1 MRILHLSTLD
11 NSGGAARAAFRLHK
25 GLTQLAVDSQM
36 FVRNKYSSDESV
48 IVYKYPKG
56 FDKIFYK
63 YRRSQIEA
71 AFNKYQRSRPLNQ
84 ELFSDDRSALQ
95 PGFFKQSPEA
105 DIYHLH
111 WISGF
116 VDLPSFFKA
125 VNKPLVWTLHDMF
138 PFTGGCHYSNGCE
151 KYETHCN
158 RCPQLGSSSEKDLS
172 YSIWARKSKAFS
184 GFNKRIIIRADSHW
198 LANEARKSSLFKD
211 LDIDTI
217 HYGIETEEFIP
228 RDKFACRKALNI
240 PDNSRV
246 IVFGAPGIDN
256 PRKGFNQLLE
266 ALLKLR
272 NIYSNLFLL
281 SFGSGTL
288 PANIGIPNLHLE
300 NVENNHLLSLI
311 YNCADVFVI
320 PSLQE
325 AFGQTALEAMS
336 CGVPVAGFN
345 TGGIPDM
352 IENGITGYLA
362 ETGNTEDLT
371 DAINQLLK
379 MDNNEYQKMA
389 DKCREKVL
397 TGFTLS
403 HQAEKYIEVYQNL
416 L

>member
-1 MRILHLSTLD
+1 MRILHLSTHD
-11 NSGGAARAAFRLHK
+11 NSGGAARAAFRLHN
-25 GLTQLAVDSQM
+25 GLIQQAVDSRM
-36 FVRNKYSSDESV
+36 FVRNKYSHDEAV
-48 IVYKYPKG
+48 IRYRYLEG
-56 FDKIFYK
+56 FDKILYK

-71 AFNKYQRSRPLNQ
+71 DFNKYRQSRPLNQ
-84 ELFSDDRSALQ
+84 ELFSDDRSALKT
-95 PGFFKQSPEA
+95 GFFKQFPEA

-116 VDLPSFFKA
+116 VDLPSFFKT

-151 KYETHCN
+151 KYKIHCSK
-158 RCPQLGSSSEKDLS
+158 CPQLGSVSEKDLS
-172 YSIWARKSKAFS
+172 YYIWERKYKAIS
-184 GFNKRIIIRADSHW
+184 GFKNRIIIRADSYW

-217 HYGIETEEFIP
+217 HYGIETDEFMP

-266 ALLKLR
+266 ALFKLR
-272 NIYSNLFLL
+272 KIYSNLFLL

-288 PANIGIPNLHLE
+288 PASTGIPNLHLG
-300 NVENNHLLSLI
+300 NVGNNHLLSLI

-336 CGVPVAGFN
+336 CGIPVAGFN

-362 ETGNTEDLT
+362 ETGNTDSLT
-371 DAINQLLK
+371 YAISRLLK
-379 MDNNEYQKMA
+379 LDNNEYQKMS
-389 DKCREKVL
+389 DNCREKVIS
-397 TGFTLS
+397 GFS
-403 HQAEKYIEVYQNL
+403 IKHQAVKYIGVYQNL
-416 L
+416 R